1 MVTFNDLIFFPHPEF
16 YNSIDVQLYKHK
28 FFSTIKEADKII
40 AISECTKRDILKFG
54 NMNKKTPFVS
64 EDKIEVIYQSFN
76 NIYSEPQTEEAKSRV
91 KAKYSLPDRFILNV
105 GTVERRKNVLL
116 AVKAVGELPENIH
129 LVIVGKRTSYTSEVE
144 KYVEQNNLKERVH
157 IFHNVDNQDLK
168 VFYSL
173 AEIFIYPSV
182 YEGFGLPV
190 TEAIANNLPVIAAK
204 GSCLEEA
211 GGESSYYVEPD
222 NVEGM
227 RSAINMLLTNEDKRL
242 IAIKEG
248 QKYIRRFAGTD
259 VAAKILDLY
268 KSL

>member
-1 MVTFNDLIFFPHPEF
+1 M
-16 YNSIDVQLYKHK
+16 
-28 FFSTIKEADKII
+28 
-40 AISECTKRDILKFG
+40 
-54 NMNKKTPFVS
+54 
-64 EDKIEVIYQSFN
+64 
-76 NIYSEPQTEEAKSRV
+76 
-91 KAKYSLPDRFILNV
+91 
-105 GTVERRKNVLL
+105 
-116 AVKAVGELPENIH
+116 
-129 LVIVGKRTSYTSEVE
+129 E

-242 IAIKEG
+242 IAI
-248 QKYIRRFAGTD
+248 
-259 VAAKILDLY
+259 
-268 KSL
+268 